1 MSASA
6 ADHSWLPDHQLHVAA
21 TLAHVDQ
28 TIDRVARL
36 THDYSKAGPLTLTNL
51 AEGNQSH
58 VTVAAVAPLPLA
70 IPRLIADALTQLRAA
85 MEHTLYTEVEHRLGR
100 SMTAQEARCIEMPAC
115 ASADDFAKWL
125 RHGRRSQ
132 LQPLHLGAP
141 LAERIRTLQPFQR
154 RDSDDHPLRLLVEHT
169 NLAKHRTPAVAATRL
184 GAIYPDKPHPGLT
197 VALPLQLRPQA
208 GDGLPLRAGDILAS
222 GPLDARIP
230 ISVMPT
236 VSLQRPHTGV
246 WNIAIRELE
255 HLEEWVRTSAIP
267 ILVTGTRDVTPL
279 PPQLDIM
286 TGHEDLR
293 GELANSESTTAA
305 QRARQRM
312 MAQIARSDL
321 VDLLSGYG
329 SNLSPAAVSTWV
341 HTLDD
346 IAVLQKTD
354 RLIRVVRVPTFL
366 LGVMQE
372 LRDEVRAQATETGH

>member
-1 MSASA
+1 M
-6 ADHSWLPDHQLHVAA
+6 
-21 TLAHVDQ
+21 DQ

-36 THDYSKAGPLTLTNL
+36 THDYSKAGPLSLTNL
-51 AEGNQSH
+51 AQGNQSH
-58 VTVAAVAPLPLA
+58 LTVAAVAPLPQA

-100 SMTAQEARCIEMPAC
+100 PMTAQEARCIEMPAC
-115 ASADDFAKWL
+115 ASADDFTKWL

-132 LQPLHLGAP
+132 LQPFHFGAP
-141 LAERIRTLQPFQR
+141 LTERIRALQPFQR

-169 NLAKHRTPAVAATRL
+169 NLSKHRTPAVAATRL
-184 GAIYPDKPHPGLT
+184 GAIYPDKPHPDLT
-197 VALPLQLRPQA
+197 VALPLKLRSQA
-208 GDGLPLRAGDILAS
+208 GDGLPLRVGDILAS

-230 ISVMPT
+230 ISVMST

-246 WNIAIRELE
+246 WNIAMRELE

-267 ILVTGTRDVTPL
+267 VLITGTRDVTPL

-293 GELANSESTTAA
+293 GELANSENTTAA

-321 VDLLSGYG
+321 VDLLSGHE
-329 SNLSPAAVSTWV
+329 SPLSPTEVRTWV
-341 HTLDD
+341 DTLDD
-346 IAVLQKTD
+346 ISVLQKTD
-354 RLIRVVRVPTFL
+354 QLIRVVQVPTSL
-366 LGVMQE
+366 LGLMQE
-372 LRDEVRAQATETGH
+372 LRDEVRARSPQTEH